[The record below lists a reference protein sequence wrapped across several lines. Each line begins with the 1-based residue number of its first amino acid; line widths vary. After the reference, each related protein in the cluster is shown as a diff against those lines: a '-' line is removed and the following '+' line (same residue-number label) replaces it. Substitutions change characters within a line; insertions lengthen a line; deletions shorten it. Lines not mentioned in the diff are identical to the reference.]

1 MFKKKTYCDR
11 NMVIS
16 QFKFCLVIVPSL
28 QMKIQLFGLSFFKD
42 VLYDYLF
49 HKLSQC
55 TLIRYNRAYPGKS
68 IVLKLVSD
76 KFMII
81 TAVIKTKLY

>member
-1 MFKKKTYCDR
+1 MFKKKNNCDN

-16 QFKFCLVIVPSL
+16 QFKFCLIIVPSL
-28 QMKIQLFGLSFFKD
+28 RKKIQLFGLSFFKD

-55 TLIRYNRAYPGKS
+55 TLIRYNWAHPGKS

-81 TAVIKTKLY
+81 TAVIKSKLH